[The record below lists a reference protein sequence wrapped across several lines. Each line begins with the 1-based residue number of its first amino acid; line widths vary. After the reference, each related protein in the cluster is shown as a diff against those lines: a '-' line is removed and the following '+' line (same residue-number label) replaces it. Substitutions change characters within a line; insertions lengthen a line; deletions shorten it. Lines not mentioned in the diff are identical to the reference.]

1 MLVRK
6 GRLSF
11 SAVEDSGN
19 ETKWVVM
26 PELLIKAQSL
36 RHGEDFSFPRAIE
49 KKVITINVS

>member
-11 SAVEDSGN
+11 SVVEDSGN

-26 PELLIKAQSL
+26 PELLRRAQSL
-36 RHGEDFSFPRAIE
+36 RHEEDFSFPRAIE
-49 KKVITINVS
+49 KEVITINMS